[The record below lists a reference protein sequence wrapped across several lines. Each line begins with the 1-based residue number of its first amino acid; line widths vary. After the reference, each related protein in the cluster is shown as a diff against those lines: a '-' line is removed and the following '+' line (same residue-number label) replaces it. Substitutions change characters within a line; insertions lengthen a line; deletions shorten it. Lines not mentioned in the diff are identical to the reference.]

1 MTKEQSAR
9 PTLFQEFIQEFP
21 SVWKSIPNKGLF
33 MALFVVWTVFFEFFG
48 ISIYGYFNSL
58 YFYMSLAYQ
67 SPDDAHGFI
76 MPVAVLALF
85 WWKREDL
92 KQLQSRLWLPG
103 IGLLAI

>member
-85 WWKREDL
+85 WWKRDEL
-92 KQLQSRLWLPG
+92 
-103 IGLLAI
+103 